1 MIVRYNN
8 IDITNKLQK
17 QPELVFMDIVR
28 TRIDQE
34 LNEIKEPWGN
44 VMTQSSFMFS
54 LAVEA

>member
-1 MIVRYNN
+1 MRYNN